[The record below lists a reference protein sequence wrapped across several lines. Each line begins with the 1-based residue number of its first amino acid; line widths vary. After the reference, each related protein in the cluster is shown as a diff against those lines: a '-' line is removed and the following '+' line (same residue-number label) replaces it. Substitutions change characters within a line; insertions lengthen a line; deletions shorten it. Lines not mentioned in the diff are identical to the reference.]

1 MISDIKCL
9 KICLKT
15 CFRRLQMTYA
25 PTLPR
30 THTHTHTHACAR
42 TDTRTHS
49 HTDTGSAVVTR
60 GKAKI
65 PWVFTPAQRETVDS
79 RCRKVVMP
87 HKIAAWCSTKE
98 GLLQNGQR
106 CWRMVSKM
114 GVFFMF
120 PVLFRGT
127 NALVPPLTKLVY
139 SIRLLLGR
147 VVSEKKRRGKGW
159 QSCFNHVFQDDLRLA
174 KRLMPE
180 SMSEY
185 KKVNPNPN
193 PNPNLI
199 NFNPNP
205 NPNLSYTHAHR

>member
-1 MISDIKCL
+1 MAKPRYRGCSPLHSGKRWTRDAEKSSCHTKSL
-9 KICLKT
+9 LGVARRRVYCKT
-15 CFRRLQMTYA
+15 
-25 PTLPR
+25 
-30 THTHTHTHACAR
+30 
-42 TDTRTHS
+42 
-49 HTDTGSAVVTR
+49 VN
-60 GKAKI
+60 
-65 PWVFTPAQRETVDS
+65 
-79 RCRKVVMP
+79 
-87 HKIAAWCSTKE
+87 AAGEWSPKWE
-98 GLLQNGQR
+98 F
-106 CWRMVSKM
+106 
-114 GVFFMF
+114 FFMF